1 MLADEIST
9 ERRVRE
15 RDRQVSGQLQ
25 LQFAKGDGSHQSLPV
40 EVFDSGGGG
49 IGIVSDTILALNL
62 EVLLIGDWGTGV
74 QRQRASVA
82 WCRQTQSGRF
92 RTGLLFLDNAPTA
105 EKPVSEKAAKEKPT
119 EEKPFWKKP
128 IEEAKPS
135 DANETDW
142 EAVEDHY
149 EQLQLH
155 MKADQETIQRVY
167 RLMAQR
173 FHPDNKE
180 SGNAER
186 FRVITDAYRVLSDPE
201 QRAAYDIATQLHR
214 TRRWKIFDQS
224 AASNAL
230 GDEKRKRA
238 GVLGALYTKRLNE
251 PESAVLS
258 IQDLEELLGV
268 PREHLE
274 FALWY
279 LKGQGQI
286 VRTDSGKYSITI
298 KGVDAAEESQTVWRP
313 PPSKLLE
320 APELAAAG

>member
-1 MLADEIST
+1 MILADEISP

-49 IGIVSDTILALNL
+49 IGIVSDTLLALNL
-62 EVLLIGDWGTGV
+62 EVLLIGDWGTGA
-74 QRQRASVA
+74 QQQRASVA
-82 WCRQTQSGRF
+82 WCRQTKSGRF
-92 RTGLLFLDNAPTA
+92 RTGLLFIGN
-105 EKPVSEKAAKEKPT
+105 PVMA
-119 EEKPFWKKP
+119 KKP
-128 IEEAKPS
+128 EVKASIEEDKTVDMKEA
-135 DANETDW
+135 DW
-142 EAVEDHY
+142 ESIEDHY
-149 EQLQLH
+149 ELLQLH

-173 FHPDNKE
+173 YHPDNKE
-180 SGNAER
+180 SGNPKR
-186 FRVITDAYRVLSDPE
+186 FRLITDAYRVLSDPE

-224 AASNAL
+224 TAANGV

-238 GVLGALYTKRLNE
+238 GALGALYTKRLNE
-251 PESAVLS
+251 PESAALS

-274 FALWY
+274 FTLWY
-279 LKGQGQI
+279 LKGQGHI

-298 KGVDAAEESQTVWRP
+298 KGVDAAEESQMVWRP
-313 PPSKLLE
+313 APSNLLE